1 MSTPTPSSGTAKALA
16 PSTECCLGILELL
29 TRHPLGLTLSE
40 MHRHLGL
47 SKNMIF
53 RVLNDM
59 WARGYVFRHEA
70 DKRYFVGKR
79 LLELAV
85 PRVGEKNLVD
95 EAAAEITALRDACG
109 ESVGLLV
116 AAESDAVLVYFQPS
130 RQAVRTIYDLGIR
143 IALYCNAPGKVFLAF
158 CTPAEREERLALQS
172 LQRRT
177 AQTLTDPAALRKNL
191 EQARRDGYTTDRAED
206 LEGVHC
212 VAAPVFDA
220 EEHLV
225 AAVVITGPSYRVP
238 VEKLPELGQ
247 MVAAV
252 SARITSRLKS

>member
-1 MSTPTPSSGTAKALA
+1 
-16 PSTECCLGILELL
+16 LL

-40 MHRHLGL
+40 IHRHLGL

-59 WARGYVFRHEA
+59 WARGYVYRHES

-95 EAAAEITALRDACG
+95 EAAPEINALRDECG

-116 AAESDAVLVYFQPS
+116 ATGSDAVLVYFQSS
-130 RQAVRTIYDLGIR
+130 RHPVRIIYDLGIR

-158 CTPAEREERLALQS
+158 CTPDEREERLALQS
-172 LQRRT
+172 LERRT
-177 AQTLTDPAALRKNL
+177 AQTITDPAALIENL

-212 VAAPVFDA
+212 VAAPVFNA
-220 EEHLV
+220 EESLV
-225 AAVVITGPSYRVP
+225 AAVVVTGPSYRVP
-238 VEKLPELGQ
+238 LEKLPELGR

-252 SARITSRLKS
+252 TARITARLRS

>member
-1 MSTPTPSSGTAKALA
+1 MPTPASPPAKALA

-29 TRHPLGLTLSE
+29 TRNPLGLTLSE
-40 MHRHLGL
+40 IHRHLGL

-59 WARGYVFRHEA
+59 STRGYVFRHES
-70 DKRYFVGKR
+70 DKRYFLGKR

-85 PRVGEKNLVD
+85 PRVGTKNLVD
-95 EAAAEITALRDACG
+95 EAAPEIIGLRDACG

-116 AAESDAVLVYFQPS
+116 PSGSEAVLVYFQAS
-130 RQAVRTIYDLGIR
+130 RQPVRTIYELGIR

-158 CTPAEREERLALQS
+158 CSPAERRQRIAVQS

-177 AQTLTDPAALRKNL
+177 PQTITDEAALIEHL

-212 VAAPVFDA
+212 AAAPVFDA
-220 EEHLV
+220 EDALV

-238 VEKLPELGQ
+238 LAKLPEFGTL
-247 MVAAV
+247 VAAV
-252 SARITSRLKS
+252 AGQITARLKN

>member
-1 MSTPTPSSGTAKALA
+1 MPKSVAAAKSLA

-29 TRHPLGLTLSE
+29 PRHPLGLTLSE
-40 MHRHLGL
+40 IHRHLGV

-59 WARGYVFRHEA
+59 SARGYVFRHES

-79 LLELAV
+79 LLELTV

-95 EAAAEITALRDACG
+95 EAAGEITALRDECG

-116 AAESDAVLVYFQPS
+116 PSGGEAVLVYFQPS
-130 RQAVRTIYDLGIR
+130 RQAVRTIYELGIR

-158 CTPAEREERLALQS
+158 ATPAERRERLRLQT

-177 AQTLTDPAALRKNL
+177 PQTLTDVETLTENL
-191 EQARRDGYTTDRAED
+191 EQARRNGYTTDNAED

-220 EEHLV
+220 EKNLV
-225 AAVVITGPSYRVP
+225 AAVVITGPSYRIP
-238 VEKLPELGQ
+238 AEKLPEYGV

-252 SARITSRLKS
+252 CARITARLAN

>member
-1 MSTPTPSSGTAKALA
+1 
-16 PSTECCLGILELL
+16 LELL
-29 TRHPLGLTLSE
+29 TQHPLGLTLSE
-40 MHRHLGL
+40 IHRHLGL

-59 WARGYVFRHEA
+59 SARGYVFRHES
-70 DKRYFVGKR
+70 DKRYFLGKR

-85 PRVGEKNLVD
+85 PRVGVKNLVD
-95 EAAAEITALRDACG
+95 EAAPEISALRDACG

-116 AAESDAVLVYFQPS
+116 PNGAEAVLVYFQGS
-130 RQAVRTIYDLGIR
+130 RHPVRIIYELGIR

-158 CTPAEREERLALQS
+158 CSPAERRERLRL
-172 LQRRT
+172 
-177 AQTLTDPAALRKNL
+177 QTLERRSPQTITDPAALVENL
-191 EQARRDGYTTDRAED
+191 EQARRDGYTVDRAED

-220 EEHLV
+220 ENVLV

-238 VEKLPELGQ
+238 LEKLPEFGTL
-247 MVAAV
+247 VAAGA
-252 SARITSRLKS
+252 ARITERLKN

>member
-1 MSTPTPSSGTAKALA
+1 MTSSPAPPAKALA

-40 MHRHLGL
+40 IHRHLGL

-59 WARGYVFRHEA
+59 SARGYVYRHEA

-85 PRVGEKNLVD
+85 PRVAEKNLVD
-95 EAAAEITALRDACG
+95 EAAAEVIALRDQCG

-116 AAESDAVLVYFQPS
+116 PGEGEAVLVYFQPS

-143 IALYCNAPGKVFLAF
+143 IALYSNAPGKVFLAF
-158 CTPAEREERLALQS
+158 CEPDECRRWLGLQTF
-172 LQRRT
+172 QRRT
-177 AQTLTDPAALRKNL
+177 ARTFTAPDALVENL
-191 EQARRDGYTTDRAED
+191 QEARRDGYTVDHAED

-220 EEHLV
+220 GNKLV
-225 AAVVITGPSYRVP
+225 AAIVITGPSYRIP
-238 VEKLPELGQ
+238 EEKFAEFGQ
-247 MVAAV
+247 MVVAVAARV
-252 SARITSRLKS
+252 SARLKS